1 MNTKENCMM
10 NEQAIL
16 IVDDEQA
23 LLELLATVFRKE
35 GFHHIHTVATAEEA
49 IEAVQHQ
56 AYGVIILDVM
66 LPGMSGVKACP
77 FIRQYTD
84 APILFLSARSTD
96 FDKLSGFAVGGDDY
110 VTKPFNPLEIVA
122 RIRSLLRRSGKS
134 INAVTAIP
142 VATFTPA
149 AANSALSF
157 APSIYDF
164 GRFQINEQAAELI
177 VEGKNVSCPPLVFQ
191 LLLFLAR
198 HPNRVFTRSEL
209 YESVWEDTSIA
220 DDNTVMVHIHRI
232 RERIEVNPAQP
243 QFLVNV
249 RGMGY
254 KLVNKK

>member
-1 MNTKENCMM
+1 M

-35 GFHHIHTVATAEEA
+35 GFHHIHTVSTAEEA

-56 AYGVIILDVM
+56 AYAVIILDVM
-66 LPGMSGVKACP
+66 LPGMSGVEACP

-122 RIRSLLRRSGKS
+122 RIRSLLRRSSKS
-134 INAVTAIP
+134 
-142 VATFTPA
+142 TPA
-149 AANSALSF
+149 TERSALSF
-157 APSIYDF
+157 APSLIYDF

-177 VEGKNVSCPPLVFQ
+177 VEGENVSCPPLVFQ

-209 YESVWEDTSIA
+209 YEAVWEDTSIA

-232 RERIEVNPAQP
+232 RERIEVNPGQP

-254 KLVNKK
+254 KLVNKR

>member
-1 MNTKENCMM
+1 M

-16 IVDDEQA
+16 LVDDEQA
-23 LLELLATVFRKE
+23 LLELLATIFRKE
-35 GFHHIHTVATAEEA
+35 GFHHIHTVSTAEEA
-49 IEAVQHQ
+49 IEAVQQHV
-56 AYGVIILDVM
+56 YGAIILDVM
-66 LPGMSGVKACP
+66 LPKMSGVEACP
-77 FIRQYTD
+77 FIRQFTD

-134 INAVTAIP
+134 ITATT
-142 VATFTPA
+142 VAGRNDSPF
-149 AANSALSF
+149 ALPF
-157 APSIYDF
+157 IYDF
-164 GRFQINEQAAELI
+164 GRFQIDEHAAELT
-177 VEGKNVSCPPLVFQ
+177 VEGNNVACPPLVFQ

-209 YESVWEDTSIA
+209 YEAVWEDTSIA

>member
-1 MNTKENCMM
+1 M

-66 LPGMSGVKACP
+66 LPNMSGVEACP
-77 FIRQYTD
+77 FIRQYTE

-134 INAVTAIP
+134 I
-142 VATFTPA
+142 TPA
-149 AANSALSF
+149 TERNTLTF
-157 APSIYDF
+157 APAPIYDF

-177 VEGKNVSCPPLVFQ
+177 VEGKNVLCPPLVFQ

-209 YESVWEDTSIA
+209 YEAVWEDTSIA

-232 RERIEVNPAQP
+232 RERIEVNPAKP

>member
-1 MNTKENCMM
+1 M

-56 AYGVIILDVM
+56 AYAVIILDVM
-66 LPGMSGVKACP
+66 LPGMSGVEACP

-122 RIRSLLRRSGKS
+122 RIRSLLRRSSKYINA
-134 INAVTAIP
+134 INAVTAMTP
-142 VATFTPA
+142 ETYTPA
-149 AANSALSF
+149 TERNDLSF
-157 APSIYDF
+157 AFSPIYDF

-177 VEGKNVSCPPLVFQ
+177 VEGENVSCPPLVFQ

-198 HPNRVFTRSEL
+198 HPNRVFTRAEL
-209 YESVWEDTSIA
+209 YEAVWEDTSIA

-232 RERIEVNPAQP
+232 RERIEVNPAKP

>member
-1 MNTKENCMM
+1 M

-66 LPGMSGVKACP
+66 LPNMSGVEACP
-77 FIRQYTD
+77 FIRQYTE

-122 RIRSLLRRSGKS
+122 RIRSLLRRSSKS
-134 INAVTAIP
+134 I
-142 VATFTPA
+142 TP
-149 AANSALSF
+149 SIERSSLPFDSS
-157 APSIYDF
+157 PIYDF
-164 GRFQINEQAAELI
+164 GRFQINEHAAELI

-209 YESVWEDTSIA
+209 YESVWEDASIA

-232 RERIEVNPAQP
+232 RERIEVNPAKP